1 MTIHAP
7 TTFADRTLLPRGLIK
22 RQRTRSYRARWS
34 FKLGQPV
41 VLGGKV
47 WIVIDRTR
55 SLLGREV
62 YSVYRH
68 RDVRPL
74 RVIVGSALVAA
85 QVMLGGADLAQLFDV
100 ANALRVEYERDCLRD
115 RRNAASAG
123 QAGNNRRRIELAV
136 EWSYLL
142 ARAHRRAHG
151 RAPGVYTAVV

>member
-1 MTIHAP
+1 MNMHVQIT
-7 TTFADRTLLPRGLIK
+7 ADRTLLPRGLIK
-22 RQRTRSYRARWS
+22 RQRTRTYRTGWS
-34 FKLGQPV
+34 FELGQPV
-41 VLGGKV
+41 VLGGRV

-55 SLLGREV
+55 TLLGREV
-62 YSVYRH
+62 YSIYRH

-74 RVIVGSALVAA
+74 RVIVGGVLVAA

-100 ANALRVEYERDCLRD
+100 ANALKVEYERDCLCD
-115 RRNAASAG
+115 RGNTR
-123 QAGNNRRRIELAV
+123 NNRRRIELAV